1 MKHVFIS
8 LASAF
13 LCVDCDHIGSSSR
26 QCPACA
32 SGAILSLANILNR
45 CDDPTASPERVQRAL
60 AAMEAGLKA

>member
-1 MKHVFIS
+1 MKQVFIP

-13 LCVDCDHIGSSSR
+13 LCVDCDHIGNSSR

-32 SGAILSLANILNR
+32 SRALLSLANVLNR

-60 AAMEAGLKA
+60 AAMEADLKA

>member
-1 MKHVFIS
+1 MTALCIP

-13 LCVDCDHIGSSSR
+13 LCVDCDHIGNSSR

-32 SGAILSLANILNR
+32 SRALLSLANVLNR

-60 AAMEAGLKA
+60 AAMEMDLKA